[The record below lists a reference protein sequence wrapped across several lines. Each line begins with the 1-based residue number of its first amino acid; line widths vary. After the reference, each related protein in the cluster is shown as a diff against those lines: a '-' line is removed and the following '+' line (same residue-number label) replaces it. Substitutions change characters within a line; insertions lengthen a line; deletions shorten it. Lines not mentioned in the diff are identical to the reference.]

1 MSKKMNKNINVK
13 AHNHFLDAPLGRG
26 GWMASIGESYLCH
39 TIGSR
44 NFTVM

>member
-1 MSKKMNKNINVK
+1 MIKNISTQVL
-13 AHNHFLDAPLGRG
+13 NHFLDMLLGRG
-26 GWMASIGESYLCH
+26 GWVTSIWESYLCH

>member
-1 MSKKMNKNINVK
+1 MIKNISEQ
-13 AHNHFLDAPLGRG
+13 AQDRFLDGLLGG
-26 GWMASIGESYLCH
+26 GGRVTSIGESYLCH